1 MYLNEQVAIVGAD
14 VVGADVGE
22 VGDRLGACVGLAEG
36 DTVGPADGRA
46 LGAEDGLAL
55 GNVVGALLG
64 FVVGEIVVGETVGL
78 TVGLVEL
85 FVGAGVDGL
94 VLGDTLGDT
103 LGIAVVGAAV
113 GAAVGLAVGVAL
125 GISLGAVWALTATRN
140 CHHNANFI
148 SEATARACSKVVIR
162 QEGKWCHALVASLC
176 TTVLLPPLK
185 PVVSELVADGFVV
198 GAPSGVATVACK
210 EFACIRLESLSDC
223 TPFARGLSDAAFVKY
238 KAPPPP
244 TRSRRAET
252 MNNLRAQ
259 RMSHCGQDNRELQLR
274 VARASLQ

>member
-85 FVGAGVDGL
+85 FVGTGVDGL

-103 LGIAVVGAAV
+103 LGIAVV

-125 GISLGAVWALTATRN
+125 GISLGAVWALTAT
-140 CHHNANFI
+140 HGIATHNANFI

-238 KAPPPP
+238 KVPPPP

-252 MNNLRAQ
+252 MNILRAQ